1 MAVNAAAASSRTTVT
16 LIVLG
21 FVAGAIGVLV
31 FQQAAVGVLHSFGL
45 TPGTPFNMRPA
56 IVTGV
61 PQFLSSAFWG
71 GLWGIAFA
79 LVAARLP
86 ARRYWSAA
94 LLFGAVLLP
103 LVGWFIVAPLRGA
116 PLGFGWQPSRV
127 ALSVVVNGIWGLGA
141 AATLLWLQR
150 IAAKAIR

>member
-21 FVAGAIGVLV
+21 FVAGAIGSLV
-31 FQQAAVGVLHSFGL
+31 FQQAAVGILHSFGL

-56 IVTGV
+56 AITGV
-61 PQFLSSAFWG
+61 PQFISSAFWG

-79 LVAARLP
+79 ITASRLP
-86 ARRYWSAA
+86 PQRYWAVS
-94 LLFGAVLLP
+94 LLFGAVFLP

-116 PLGFGWQPSRV
+116 PLGFGWQPQRLI
-127 ALSVVVNGIWGLGA
+127 LSVIINGVWGPGTA
-141 AATLLWLQR
+141 AALLWLR
-150 IAAKAIR
+150 RVVARSPG